1 MKLIELFRD
10 FYYLDETHL
19 SHTISIKDKIID
31 KECSLLVRQKES
43 GVMIY
48 SLYSSTQIFIPIDY
62 INIFLSFVREEGDRL
77 SQIKTKGNID
87 GFIVSC
93 CYLVKSIF
101 YNVLLGK
108 EAVSG
113 IIKYRSIEFRDYI
126 KDNFKINLPLI
137 ILENIGG
144 RVSC

>member
-1 MKLIELFRD
+1 MKLIELFHD

-43 GVMIY
+43 GIMIY
-48 SLYSSTQIFIPIDY
+48 SLYSSAQIFIPIDY

-77 SQIKTKGNID
+77 SQIKTEGNID

-108 EAVSG
+108 EAISG